1 MPSKLRSCSVE
12 SGNVVFRETT
22 YDRPG
27 GTSFLD
33 YLHQKSNG
41 SSDDTTDAENIIANV
56 DDDEIGAGCTG
67 GIVSL
72 HKAKTIKIIVIL
84 LNTFVLYYIQ
94 LLVH

>member
-56 DDDEIGAGCTG
+56 DDDEIGAGCTS

-72 HKAKTIKIIVIL
+72 HKAK
-84 LNTFVLYYIQ
+84 NNQNYSYIT
-94 LLVH
+94 

>member
-1 MPSKLRSCSVE
+1 M
-12 SGNVVFRETT
+12 
-22 YDRPG
+22 
-27 GTSFLD
+27 D